1 MFDRGSPWKGA
12 ALKTDLNGKVALVT
26 GAGSGIGRAIA
37 LKLAENSANVVVND
51 ISKERAEETVK
62 LLSQFSAKG
71 IAITADITDY
81 SEVKHMVEDAV
92 KHFGQ
97 IDILVN
103 NAGWDKLEPFVKNTP
118 ETWDKIININF
129 RGPIHVTRSVVEH
142 MIQRKAG
149 KIISIASDAGRVGS
163 TGEAV
168 YSGTKGA
175 LIAMSKTWA
184 REFARYNIRVNVIC
198 PGPTDTA
205 LYNEMKREEFANKV
219 LTSIEKIIPFGLG
232 KPEYIADAVLF
243 FASEASNY
251 ITGQVLSISG
261 GLTFHG

>member
-1 MFDRGSPWKGA
+1 MNVDLKG
-12 ALKTDLNGKVALVT
+12 KTVLVT

-37 LKLAENSANVVVND
+37 LKLAENGANVVVND
-51 ISKERAEETVK
+51 ISKERADETVK
-62 LLSQFSAKG
+62 LISQFSAKG
-71 IAITADITDY
+71 IAITADITNY
-81 SEVKHMVEDAV
+81 NEVRRMVEDV
-92 KHFGQ
+92 LKHYGQ

-103 NAGWDKLEPFVKNTP
+103 NAGWDKLELFIKNTP

-129 RGPIHVTRSVVEH
+129 KGPIYVTRAVVEH
-142 MIQRKAG
+142 MIQRKEG

-205 LYNEMKREEFANKV
+205 LYHEMKRDEFANKV
-219 LTSIEKIIPFGLG
+219 LTSIEKIMPFGLG

-243 FASEASNY
+243 FASDASNY
-251 ITGQVLSISG
+251 ITGQVLSVSG

>member
-1 MFDRGSPWKGA
+1 MDLKG
-12 ALKTDLNGKVALVT
+12 KTVLVT

-37 LKLAENSANVVVND
+37 LRLAGNGASVVVND
-51 ISKERAEETVK
+51 ISQERADETVTQMSN
-62 LLSQFSAKG
+62 LSGKG
-71 IAITADITDY
+71 IALIADIGNY
-81 SEVKHMVEDAV
+81 SEVRRMVENAI

-97 IDILVN
+97 IDTLVN
-103 NAGWDKLEPFVKNTP
+103 NAGWDRLEPFVKNTP

-129 RGPIHVTRSVVEH
+129 KGPIYVTRAVVEH

-168 YSGTKGA
+168 YSGTKGG

-205 LYNEMKREEFANKV
+205 LYREMKQDEFANKI
-219 LTSIEKIIPFGLG
+219 LTSIEKYMPFGLG

-243 FASEASNY
+243 FASEASDY
-251 ITGQVLSISG
+251 ITGQVLSVSG
-261 GLTFHG
+261 GLTYHG